1 MNKKNC
7 NQENKANINE
17 EAFDMVPKKQ
27 CIHETTEIEEGVEC
41 AGQIAR
47 YEVCTSCK
55 IIVKQLPNKERKI
68 SRMTKREE
76 RLNKINALL
85 EMFQTVTYNGD
96 NNSCLKDSPESVRLV
111 DSIRDFIIELRY
123 HEPEK
128 KEQKFFDDINRN
140 VAIVHEQLRTCKS
153 SYHGLFKAKLHN
165 ILEALNDKYEAS
177 NN

>member
-55 IIVKQLPNKERKI
+55 IIVKQLPNKERN
-68 SRMTKREE
+68 MTKGEK
-76 RLNKINALL
+76 RLNKIDALL

-123 HEPEK
+123 HEPDK

-140 VAIVHEQLRTCKS
+140 VAIVHEQLRTCK
-153 SYHGLFKAKLHN
+153 AKLHN